1 MISIGSLG
9 AGLIGLI
16 GGSLIG
22 GSGGG
27 STNTQTTTTMNQL
40 PPELQAAL
48 NNMIKNAQ
56 DVSAQP
62 YQAYPGPRIA
72 DFTPDQQ
79 RAFEM
84 FRQLPGT
91 GLSAL
96 SRAETAYGNAGREF
110 TSQNLQPYINPYEQD
125 RLRNTMDELRRQ
137 KDIAQLGVNDAAVQ
151 ARGFGGSR
159 HGVADV
165 ELERALAR
173 TQGDVLTQE
182 NAAIFDAAANRFQT
196 DRTNQLAVGS
206 AFTGLAPL
214 QFNLAQ
220 QGATA
225 LGTSGAQQQQLGQAN
240 LDLGVSDFETQRNY
254 SRDQLAFLSSILSG
268 TPYAQNQTTSLT
280 TPAPSRFQ
288 QIAGL
293 GIAGLG
299 LLGNTNTNSVLGR
312 FLS

>member
-1 MISIGSLG
+1 MIDIGTLG

-16 GGSLIG
+16 GGGLING
-22 GSGGG
+22 GSNR
-27 STNTQTTTTMNQL
+27 TNTQTTTQTAQL
-40 PPELQAAL
+40 PPALQAAID
-48 NNMIKNAQ
+48 NMIRNAQ

-62 YQAYPGPRIA
+62 YQQYPGPRIA

-91 GLSAL
+91 GLAAL
-96 SRAETAYGNAGREF
+96 GRAESAYGDAGRAFNTE
-110 TSQNLQPYINPYEQD
+110 NLQPYVNAYEQD

-137 KDIAQLGVNDAAVQ
+137 KDIAQLGVNDAAVR
-151 ARGFGGSR
+151 AGAFGGSR
-159 HGVADV
+159 HGVADA
-165 ELERALAR
+165 ELERALSR
-173 TQGDVLTQE
+173 TQADTLTSE
-182 NAAIFDAAANRFQT
+182 NARIFDAAAGRFQN
-196 DRTNQLAVGS
+196 DRSNSLQVGQ
-206 AFTGLAPL
+206 AFSGLAPL
-214 QFNLAQ
+214 QYNLQQ

-288 QIAGL
+288 QVAGL

-299 LLGNTNTNSVLGR
+299 LLGSAPASSAIGR
-312 FLS
+312 WMN